1 MKKYSNIVLINNN
14 NMTCLV
20 FTKCLTEND
29 IMKIALDDNYSLSFC
44 NCNIG
49 KNGIYILGTLLSTTE
64 TLKKL
69 SILDDNLTRK
79 EIKILADGIK
89 LNNTLEYLDLTNSI
103 SVEDYLDKIIESLE
117 INKSITFVNLS
128 RNYLYNYSFLLL
140 NNLIKKNTTITT
152 LILNNVTY
160 CELSYYGRTHF
171 IIDGVKNSKTLKVL
185 DLSYNYFDD
194 NIEVAFSD
202 MIKENKSLTNLNLT
216 FTYLTKDMID
226 IILDNMKYNT
236 QISIT
241 L

>member
-1 MKKYSNIVLINNN
+1 MIIDII

-20 FTKCLTEND
+20 YTKVLNEND
-29 IMKIALDDNYSLSFC
+29 LMQITSDNNIISLIFK

-49 KNGIYILGTLLSTTE
+49 KNGIHILGTLLSTTE

-226 IILDNMKYNT
+226 TILDNMKYNT
-236 QISIT
+236 QLSIN